1 MREYAPG
8 DQIRFHFDISHKVSI
23 PGEPGSLLATFSY
36 AGSEQTNL
44 PQLVIPGKIIHQTV
58 TNEGHKVSRALFES
72 EPISLDNA
80 PGGEYELSKVEVKT
94 YGGEQ
99 MKVSGTLPR
108 GRFWLT
114 SGEPTDTPIAVE
126 GFYWKD

>member
-8 DQIRFHFDISHKVSI
+8 DQIRFDFSISHRVSI
-23 PGEPGSLLATFSY
+23 TEEPGSLLATFSY
-36 AGSEQTNL
+36 VGSEQTNL
-44 PQLVIPGKIIHQTV
+44 PHLVIPGRIVEQTV

-99 MKVSGTLPR
+99 MKVSGMLPR
-108 GRFWLT
+108 GRFLIT
-114 SGEPTDTPIAVE
+114 QGEPTNTPINVE